1 MGQRVV
7 FPAVYHYQEPPS
19 FSSTC
24 SSCYWKPLF
33 FLPSRVPASPFSLIG
48 IMFLAGVAYIVP
60 GIKVILGS

>member
-7 FPAVYHYQEPPS
+7 FPAVYHYREPPS

-33 FLPSRVPASPFSLIG
+33 FPLEYRRRRRSPSSG
-48 IMFLAGVAYIVP
+48 
-60 GIKVILGS
+60 